1 MHAHSN
7 SAHSLGL
14 HDAHEFTVDNT
25 HSNREHSATTNTRA
39 FASTQDE
46 PEMGPAH
53 FK

>member
-1 MHAHSN
+1 MRAHSN

-14 HDAHEFTVDNT
+14 HDAHEITVDNT

-46 PEMGPAH
+46 PEMVPAH
-53 FK
+53 YK